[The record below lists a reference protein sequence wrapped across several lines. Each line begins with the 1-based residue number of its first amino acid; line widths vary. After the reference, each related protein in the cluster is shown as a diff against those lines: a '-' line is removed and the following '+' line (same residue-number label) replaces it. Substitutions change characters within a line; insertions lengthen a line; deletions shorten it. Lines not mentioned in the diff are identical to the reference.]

1 MTSLTFAALLF
12 IAIHLGILRHLRDE
26 VGARAWIPWV
36 AIALDVAVLVP
47 FVLLKAQSDPFTL
60 VVTAVVALV
69 IVVAQWSTVR
79 HRSDED
85 ARQGEHEQ
93 R

>member
-1 MTSLTFAALLF
+1 MD
-12 IAIHLGILRHLRDE
+12 IAIHLGILRHLKDD
-26 VGARAWIPWV
+26 VGAKPWIPWV

-47 FVLLKAQSDPFTL
+47 FVLLKSQSDPFTL
-60 VVTAVVALV
+60 VITAVVALV
-69 IVVAQWSTVR
+69 IVVAQWFTVR

-93 R
+93 H